1 MEYAAKDISFTLE
14 EWVFELLLG
23 EEERKR
29 RKREAKLKEIER
41 LIFILLELI
50 GGLEGKRLVAKREKL
65 AELLERREL
74 VRG

>member
-1 MEYAAKDISFTLE
+1 MEHAAKDISFTLE

-23 EEERKR
+23 EEERKK
-29 RKREAKLKEIER
+29 RKRAMKLKEIER
-41 LIFILLELI
+41 LIFILLELV

-65 AELLERREL
+65 AELLERREI